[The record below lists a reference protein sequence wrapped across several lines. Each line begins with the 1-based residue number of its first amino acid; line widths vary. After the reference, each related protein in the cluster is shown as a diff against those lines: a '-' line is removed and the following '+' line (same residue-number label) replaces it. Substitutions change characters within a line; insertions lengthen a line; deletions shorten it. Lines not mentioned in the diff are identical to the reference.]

1 MPYYVTSVDISLG
14 ASSLRSGFEIRGSN
28 DPENRTFTVLG
39 RQPLGQPLSE
49 NTFSV
54 SRPPESSLPPFQ
66 YLRMSKSTPQ
76 EGALSLSEFRVTG
89 RWVPSVNVAAGRPAV
104 ASSGQST
111 VHQGNDGRPETA
123 WSSDPGD
130 SGPWWQVDLGQPF
143 EVREGAGRRVR
154 SMQGLEY
161 NGLSI
166 ESS

>member
-1 MPYYVTSVDISLG
+1 MPYHVTSVDISLG
-14 ASSLRSGFEIRGSN
+14 ASSIRSGFEIRASN

-54 SRPPESSLPPFQ
+54 SPPPKSSLFR
-66 YLRMSKSTPQ
+66 YLRLGKSTPQ
-76 EGALSLSEFRVTG
+76 EGVFTLSEFRVSG
-89 RWVPSVNVAAGRPAV
+89 RWVNPVNVAAGRPAV

-130 SGPWWQVDLGQPF
+130 SGPWWQVDLGQAF
-143 EVREGAGRRVR
+143 EVRGREI
-154 SMQGLEY
+154 SLGECWK
-161 NGLSI
+161 
-166 ESS
+166 